1 MLGFWMKSQIEAS
14 ELEPRITRQSA
25 TTWII
30 ELEEDPET
38 GDVVMPLPAE
48 ALEANG
54 WQVGDELTWGIDE
67 RTRQVTLTKKAP

>member
-1 MLGFWMKSQIEAS
+1 MKSQIEAS
-14 ELEPRITRQSA
+14 VLEPRITRQSA

>member
-1 MLGFWMKSQIEAS
+1 MKSQIEAS